1 MPTLTRYV
9 IFLVI
14 VTSCNNIPRSTYW
27 INGGYPYKKPNSHSD
42 SNNYIFPV
50 SGIPFDSVG
59 YDNSRQF
66 MQAFDERN
74 ISLSGSEKPIIR
86 LILDI
91 NSKKPTIICIEGSQM
106 NVKQYKSGSY
116 FPSLDFDSLT
126 REEQRDFNILEHNL
140 GLKRK
145 RLVDPYKK
153 SRDSFTLLHPR
164 LLSREYYNELVRKAT
179 IKEEFEYSKQV
190 IPFSEENY
198 SVLFDKVYHSGF
210 WQLAPFDT
218 TVCYDSYHNGGYYLE
233 INTQERYSFVQQ
245 TYGCAKRGDFSALCM
260 FIVSLARL
268 EKEFKL

>member
-91 NSKKPTIICIEGSQM
+91 NSKKPTVICIEGSQM
-106 NVKQYKSGSY
+106 IVK
-116 FPSLDFDSLT
+116 
-126 REEQRDFNILEHNL
+126 
-140 GLKRK
+140 
-145 RLVDPYKK
+145 
-153 SRDSFTLLHPR
+153 
-164 LLSREYYNELVRKAT
+164 
-179 IKEEFEYSKQV
+179 
-190 IPFSEENY
+190 
-198 SVLFDKVYHSGF
+198 
-210 WQLAPFDT
+210 
-218 TVCYDSYHNGGYYLE
+218 
-233 INTQERYSFVQQ
+233 
-245 TYGCAKRGDFSALCM
+245 
-260 FIVSLARL
+260 
-268 EKEFKL
+268 